1 MWAGISEF
9 VVNYDGWIY
18 PCPNMINNKYKLI
31 HMNDVGNLKKLND
44 EIFEKNAEGFCQLMN
59 IQPENVKRC
68 KDCKVNLFC
77 WSCLE
82 DIELHIKD
90 EVAFLRRCENKK
102 KILYQILWD

>member
-1 MWAGISEF
+1 
-9 VVNYDGWIY
+9 
-18 PCPNMINNKYKLI
+18 MIASSTEKIKSARTLAFEALY
-31 HMNDVGNLKKLND
+31 

-90 EVAFLRRCENKK
+90 EAAFLRRCENKK

>member
-1 MWAGISEF
+1 
-9 VVNYDGWIY
+9 
-18 PCPNMINNKYKLI
+18 
-31 HMNDVGNLKKLND
+31 MNDVGNLKKLND

-90 EVAFLRRCENKK
+90 EAAFLRRCENKK
-102 KILYQILWD
+102 KISLSNFMGLESGGDIDVCFCYLGNY